1 MQRQGTRARWRKLIE
16 EQERSGLSIAEFCRH
31 KGFTS
36 ASFYQWRKKLR
47 ETPQPEDLFVPLHV
61 IGSGGVEIEFA
72 CGAVLRVP
80 NGDSQTLAQV
90 VSLLKQNEEAD
101 G

>member
-1 MQRQGTRARWRKLIE
+1 MTRSATRQRWQELIA

-36 ASFYQWRKKLR
+36 ASFYLWRKKLR
-47 ETPQPEDLFVPLHV
+47 ETPQREELFVPLHV
-61 IGSGGVEIEFA
+61 VGSSGVEIEFP

-80 NGDSQTLAQV
+80 SGDQQTLQQV
-90 VSLLKQNEEAD
+90 VSLLKCDEEAA